1 VSIETFGNFSNT
13 NVRVVNSAT
22 KLDNVPVDIP
32 SYLNRKT
39 KAKTLKSY
47 IAARDGCFDR
57 GLWQEPLVGELPSG
71 ERLLIDG
78 DHRRALWR
86 QAYPNKKFMP
96 AQIVPVSDK
105 EEISRLFV
113 AINKT
118 ARTSLSAN
126 EVFVHEVLGG
136 NLEAKKTSAHLRQC
150 SLKVGLGT
158 REEGSE
164 VGDVNGPEVSIMGF
178 KKAIKESSASTVQN
192 ASKTIQNL
200 WADDRTVGIELL
212 RGLAKVYKHTPIL
225 TKHSQ
230 AFEDFLRVRQAA
242 DTTQKEV
249 ATSFKREGGNQ
260 LHFAATCIAHGILS
274 KFKKW
279 SVSNKRMSASTF
291 NKYYGS
297 YIKNLEFKLAS

>member
-1 VSIETFGNFSNT
+1 MSINIFGNFSNIS
-13 NVRVVNSAT
+13 VKVVNSAT

-39 KAKTLKSY
+39 KSKTLKNY
-47 IAARDGCFDR
+47 IAARGGYFDR
-57 GLWQEPLVGELPSG
+57 GLWQPPLVAELPSG
-71 ERLLIDG
+71 ARYLFDG

-86 QAYPNKKFMP
+86 KAYPNENFMP
-96 AQIVPVSDK
+96 AQIVPVSSK
-105 EEISRLFV
+105 KEISRLFV

-118 ARTSLSAN
+118 ARTSLSSN
-126 EVFVHEVLGG
+126 EVFVHEALGG
-136 NLEAKKTSAHLRQC
+136 NLEAKKTSEHLREC

-158 REEGSE
+158 RERGSE
-164 VGDVNGPEVSIMGF
+164 VGDVNGPEVSVMGF
-178 KKAIKESSASTVQN
+178 KTAIKESSVLAVQS

-200 WADDRTVGIELL
+200 WADDKTVGVELL

-230 AFEDFLRVRQAA
+230 DFEDFLRTRQAA

-249 ATSFKREGGNQ
+249 ATSFKREGSNQ
-260 LHFAATCIAHGILS
+260 QDYVAICIARGTLL
-274 KFKKW
+274 KFKRW
-279 SVSNKRMSASTF
+279 STLNKRMSTQTF

-297 YIKNLEFKLAS
+297 YIKNLETQLPS